1 MSYAK
6 RLRERF
12 NQPGSSA
19 TLSYFIPGNQV
30 TLLQNGED
38 YFPAMEAA
46 IDRAKHEIYLE
57 SYIYEN
63 DATGRRIA
71 GALKRAALRGVNV
84 YLLIDGYG
92 SKDLPRSMLDDLRAD
107 GVKPLIFRPKISPWT
122 FRRERL
128 RRMHRKIAVVD
139 REIAFVGGIN
149 IMDDSETAGTLPPR
163 YDYAVAVEGPLVE
176 VIRLSTKRLWSM
188 VAWSRFRKG
197 TVRGKALPASN
208 FAGGH
213 VNAAF
218 LVRDNFRHR
227 RAIEAAYMRAIEQ
240 ASSEILL
247 AHAYFLPGLGFR
259 RALINAAR
267 RGVRVVLLL
276 QGRVEYFLQYH
287 ASRALYGTLL
297 DAGIA
302 IYEYNK
308 SFLHAKVA
316 VIDGHWATVGS
327 SNIDPFSL
335 LLSREA
341 NVVVDDEG
349 FAETLANS
357 LEQTIATDGLRIF
370 ADNWKQHPVYLRF
383 LSWLSYGLVRLAM
396 ATTGYVPNNSQTNK
410 NERRQS
416 VNL

>member
-1 MSYAK
+1 M
-6 RLRERF
+6 
-12 NQPGSSA
+12 
-19 TLSYFIPGNQV
+19 
-30 TLLQNGED
+30 
-38 YFPAMEAA
+38 
-46 IDRAKHEIYLE
+46 
-57 SYIYEN
+57 
-63 DATGRRIA
+63 
-71 GALKRAALRGVNV
+71 
-84 YLLIDGYG
+84 
-92 SKDLPRSMLDDLRAD
+92 
-107 GVKPLIFRPKISPWT
+107 
-122 FRRERL
+122 
-128 RRMHRKIAVVD
+128 
-139 REIAFVGGIN
+139 
-149 IMDDSETAGTLPPR
+149 
-163 YDYAVAVEGPLVE
+163 
-176 VIRLSTKRLWSM
+176 
-188 VAWSRFRKG
+188 
-197 TVRGKALPASN
+197 
-208 FAGGH
+208 
-213 VNAAF
+213 
-218 LVRDNFRHR
+218 
-227 RAIEAAYMRAIEQ
+227 
-240 ASSEILL
+240 
-247 AHAYFLPGLGFR
+247 
-259 RALINAAR
+259 
-267 RGVRVVLLL
+267 

-357 LEQTIATDGLRIF
+357 LEQTIATDGLRIL